1 MYSSHTGHCTHSLG
15 FLESLAADKHSPS
28 STLCQREGIEHGGRS
43 RVSGKYE
50 ACSIEY
56 SWHARMNGDF
66 REEPNGASTSSAMS
80 EQGDWN
86 KAGKY
91 RNMKSENCVKP
102 AGAAMRAPDDK
113 EQSTLCARSHAST
126 QASMHQKRV
135 NEAYGMIVGRLENI
149 RSNSSTLNLLIFYR
163 NQML

>member
-1 MYSSHTGHCTHSLG
+1 M
-15 FLESLAADKHSPS
+15 
-28 STLCQREGIEHGGRS
+28 
-43 RVSGKYE
+43 
-50 ACSIEY
+50 
-56 SWHARMNGDF
+56 ARPDEWEL

-86 KAGKY
+86 KAGRD

-102 AGAAMRAPDDK
+102 AGAAMRALDDK
-113 EQSTLCARSHAST
+113 EHSTLCARSHAST

-149 RSNSSTLNLLIFYR
+149 RSNSSTLNLLILLQKPNALLEFTYILQSCYQLSSKKTR
-163 NQML
+163 TYTSLRCNTTLQRFF